1 MNQITATEL
10 KSRMDAGEDV
20 QLIDVRQPHEYDVAK
35 IPGAKL
41 IPMTELMSRLDEL
54 DRSREAVIHCHMGGR
69 SARVIDALER
79 SGYEG
84 KLTNLSGGITAW
96 SHEVDPSVPTY

>member
-1 MNQITATEL
+1 MNEITATEL
-10 KSRMDAGEDV
+10 KSRMDAGENV
-20 QLIDVRQPHEYDVAK
+20 QLIDVRQPHESEYAK

-41 IPMTELMSRLDEL
+41 IPMGEIMTRLDEL
-54 DRSREAVIHCHMGGR
+54 DPAREAIIHCHMGGR
-69 SARVIDALER
+69 SARVIEALER

-84 KLTNLSGGITAW
+84 KLTNLAGGITAW

>member
-10 KSRMDAGEDV
+10 KTRIDSGEDI
-20 QLIDVRQPHEYDVAK
+20 QLIDVRQPHEADLAK
-35 IPGAKL
+35 IPGATL
-41 IPMTELMSRLDEL
+41 IPMTELMSRLSEL
-54 DRSREAVIHCHMGGR
+54 DPSREAIIHCHMGGR

-84 KLTNLSGGITAW
+84 KLTNLAGGITAW

>member
-10 KSRMDAGEDV
+10 KARMDAGEDV
-20 QLIDVRQPHEYDVAK
+20 QLIDVRQPHEYEFAR
-35 IPGAKL
+35 IPTAKL
-41 IPMTELMSRLDEL
+41 IPMTELTSRLDEINP
-54 DRSREAVIHCHMGGR
+54 SREAIIHCHMGGR
-69 SARVIDALER
+69 SARVIEALER

-84 KLTNLSGGITAW
+84 KLSNLAGGITAW

>member
-1 MNQITATEL
+1 MNEITATEL

-20 QLIDVRQPHEYDVAK
+20 QLIDVRQPHENDLAK

-41 IPMTELMSRLDEL
+41 IPLGEIMSRIGEL
-54 DRSREAVIHCHMGGR
+54 DPAREAVIHCHMGGR
-69 SARVIDALER
+69 SARAIEALER

-84 KLTNLSGGITAW
+84 KLANLAGGITAW

>member
-10 KSRMDAGEDV
+10 KSRMDAGEV
-20 QLIDVRQPHEYDVAK
+20 QLIDVRQPHEAAFAS

-41 IPMTELMSRLDEL
+41 IPLGEILSRVDEL
-54 DRSREAVIHCHMGGR
+54 DPSREAVIHCHMGGR
-69 SARVIDALER
+69 SARAIEALQR

-84 KLTNLSGGITAW
+84 GLTNLTGGITAW
-96 SHEVDPSVPTY
+96 SMEVDSSVPTY

>member
-10 KSRMDAGEDV
+10 KARMDAGEDV
-20 QLIDVRQPHEYDVAK
+20 QLIDVRQPNEYEYAR
-35 IPGAKL
+35 IPTAKL
-41 IPMTELMSRLDEL
+41 IPMSEIFARLAEL
-54 DRSREAVIHCHMGGR
+54 DPSREAVIQCHTGGR

-84 KLTNLSGGITAW
+84 NLTNLAGGIAAW
-96 SHEVDPSVPTY
+96 SADVDPSVPTY

>member
-20 QLIDVRQPHEYDVAK
+20 QLIDVRNPNEYELAK
-35 IPGAKL
+35 IPTAKL
-41 IPMTELMSRLDEL
+41 IPMGEIMSRINEL
-54 DRSREAVIHCHMGGR
+54 DPSREAIVHCHSGGR
-69 SARVIDALER
+69 SARVIQALQQ
-79 SGYEG
+79 SGYAGE
-84 KLTNLSGGITAW
+84 LTNLAGGITAW

>member
-1 MNQITATEL
+1 MDQTTAIEL
-10 KSRMDAGEDV
+10 KARMDAGEDV
-20 QLIDVRQPHEYDVAK
+20 QLIDVRQPHEGEYAS

-41 IPMTELMSRLDEL
+41 IPMGEIMSRIDEL
-54 DRSREAVIHCHMGGR
+54 DPTREAVIHCHAGGR
-69 SARVIDALER
+69 SARVIEALER

-84 KLTNLSGGITAW
+84 KLTNLAGGITAW

>member
-10 KSRMDAGEDV
+10 KARMDAGEDV
-20 QLIDVRQPHEYDVAK
+20 QLIDVRQPHEYEFAR
-35 IPGAKL
+35 IPTAKL
-41 IPMTELMSRLDEL
+41 IPMTELMSRLDEI
-54 DRSREAVIHCHMGGR
+54 DPSREAIIHCHMGGR
-69 SARVIDALER
+69 SARVIEALER

-84 KLTNLSGGITAW
+84 KLSNLAGGITAW

>member
-1 MNQITATEL
+1 MNEITVTEL

-20 QLIDVRQPHEYDVAK
+20 QLIDVRQPHENEYAR

-41 IPMTELMSRLDEL
+41 IPMSETMSRLDEL
-54 DRSREAVIHCHMGGR
+54 DPPREAIFHCHTGMRSGR
-69 SARVIDALER
+69 VVDALER

-84 KLTNLSGGITAW
+84 KATNLAGGIAAW
-96 SHEVDPSVPTY
+96 SMEIDPTVPTY

>member
-1 MNQITATEL
+1 MNQISATEL

-20 QLIDVRQPHEYDVAK
+20 QLIDVRNPNEYEFAR
-35 IPGAKL
+35 IPTAKL
-41 IPMTELMSRLDEL
+41 IPMGELMSRLDEL
-54 DRSREAVIHCHMGGR
+54 DPSREAVIHCHSGGR

-84 KLTNLSGGITAW
+84 KLTNLAGGITAW
-96 SHEVDPSVPTY
+96 STEVDPSIPTY

>member
-10 KSRMDAGEDV
+10 KARMDAGEDV
-20 QLIDVRQPHEYDVAK
+20 QLIDVRQPHEYEFAR
-35 IPGAKL
+35 IPTAKL
-41 IPMTELMSRLDEL
+41 IPMTELMSRLDEI
-54 DRSREAVIHCHMGGR
+54 DPSREAVIHCHMGGR
-69 SARVIDALER
+69 SARVIEALER

-84 KLTNLSGGITAW
+84 KLSNLAGGITAW

>member
-10 KSRMDAGEDV
+10 KARMDAGEDV
-20 QLIDVRQPHEYDVAK
+20 QLIDVRQPHEYEFAK
-35 IPGAKL
+35 IPGARL
-41 IPMTELMSRLDEL
+41 IPMGEIMSRVDEL
-54 DRSREAVIHCHMGGR
+54 DPGREAIIHCHAGGR
-69 SARVIDALER
+69 SARVIDALQR

-84 KLTNLSGGITAW
+84 EMKNLAGGITAW

>member
-10 KSRMDAGEDV
+10 KARMDAGEDV
-20 QLIDVRQPHEYDVAK
+20 QLIDVREPHEYEFAK

-41 IPMTELMSRLDEL
+41 IPMGEIMSRIDEL
-54 DRSREAVIHCHMGGR
+54 DPSREAVLHCHAGGR
-69 SARVIDALER
+69 SARVIEALQR

-84 KLTNLSGGITAW
+84 ELANLAGGITAW
-96 SHEVDPSVPTY
+96 SHEVDPSVSTY

>member
-10 KSRMDAGEDV
+10 KSRMDTGEDV
-20 QLIDVRQPHEYDVAK
+20 QLIDVRNPNEYELAK
-35 IPGAKL
+35 IPTAKL
-41 IPMTELMSRLDEL
+41 IPMGEVMSRIAEL
-54 DRSREAVIHCHMGGR
+54 DPSREAIIHCHSGGR
-69 SARVIDALER
+69 SAHVIQALQQ

-84 KLTNLSGGITAW
+84 ELTNLAGGITAW